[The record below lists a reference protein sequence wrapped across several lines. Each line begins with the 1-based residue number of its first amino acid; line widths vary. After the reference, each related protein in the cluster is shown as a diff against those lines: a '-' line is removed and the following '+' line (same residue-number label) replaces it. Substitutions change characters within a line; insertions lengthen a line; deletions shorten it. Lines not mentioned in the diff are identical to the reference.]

1 MLTAHDEW
9 CTYPT
14 VPAVAIYD
22 LARQPHVAGV
32 DSQPYLWCGGTL
44 NQLSVDR
51 LGVGQCP
58 ADAAVAEGLF
68 AGDEASDD

>member
-1 MLTAHDEW
+1 
-9 CTYPT
+9 
-14 VPAVAIYD
+14 
-22 LARQPHVAGV
+22 V